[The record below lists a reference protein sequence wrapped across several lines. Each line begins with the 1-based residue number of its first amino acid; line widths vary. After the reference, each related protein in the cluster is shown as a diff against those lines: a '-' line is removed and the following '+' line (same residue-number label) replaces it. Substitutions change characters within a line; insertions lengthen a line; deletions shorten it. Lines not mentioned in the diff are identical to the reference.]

1 MRGKPRA
8 DPGTRKEFEVIYRRE
23 YPVALR
29 FARRYLDDEAAED
42 AVQAV
47 FMEYWE
53 GYTRRPALAFG
64 ADAERTHA
72 AILASVRN
80 RMRSA
85 TRRVTTIGR
94 KLQRLQPD
102 ILLA

>member
-1 MRGKPRA
+1 MGVSAREFRE
-8 DPGTRKEFEVIYRRE
+8 PGPAHEKEFEAIYRRKF
-23 YPVALR
+23 PLALR

-64 ADAERTHA
+64 ADARPF
-72 AILASVRN
+72 LPQ
-80 RMRSA
+80 SA
-85 TRRVTTIGR
+85 TGCIRYLARRRPLDGSCATCA
-94 KLQRLQPD
+94 PP
-102 ILLA
+102 